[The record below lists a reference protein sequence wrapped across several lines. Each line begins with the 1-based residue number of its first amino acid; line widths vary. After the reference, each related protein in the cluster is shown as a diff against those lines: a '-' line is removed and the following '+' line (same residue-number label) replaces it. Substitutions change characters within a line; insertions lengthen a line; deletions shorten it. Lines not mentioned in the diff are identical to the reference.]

1 MIDIVLE
8 STLLVHGL
16 EPSSLVT
23 TVNFD
28 FATAAVVSFV
38 IVILGLAAGLLLM
51 IRFANQQAQ
60 KEDQ

>member
-60 KEDQ
+60 KEGQ